1 MTTTEPTIVTIVQV
15 RRGSSRL
22 PDKVFR
28 PLAGK
33 SLFLRQVERI
43 RASRLCG
50 QVVVAT
56 TLDPADDLVAETC
69 RQEGL
74 ECFRGDGTDLLDR
87 HYQAALLYGADIVIK
102 IPGDCPLID
111 PVIIDRVIGFYLDNA
126 DRFDFVSNL
135 HPATYPD
142 GNDVEV
148 MSFSTLETAWKEAVR
163 PFEREHTTPY
173 IWERPEQFRIGNVTM
188 EGGVDYSMT
197 HRLTIDYEEDY
208 QFIAAVFE
216 ELYPY
221 NPFFPVGDILAL
233 LEKRPDIYALNRSLA
248 GVNWYRNH
256 LDELKTVASG
266 QTRFADGEEMTPS
279 VGSRVPLSSIALKVR
294 EHIIRMSAGGGC
306 FIGASLSCVE
316 LMVYLYA
323 DYLRLG
329 QPITAM
335 KSGHAGDPQRDF
347 LFLSKGHD
355 VPALYGTL
363 VEMGMMDADRLK
375 NHLSTSD
382 SIYWH
387 PNRAIPGVEFHSGS
401 LGHLPAVAAGVAM
414 DCKLRGSDNRVIVIT
429 GDGELNEGSVWETIL
444 VANAHQL
451 GNLTIVVD
459 RNQFQA
465 NIRTEDLIP
474 LEPLADKFRA
484 FGCRV
489 QRIDGHDFTQLQGA
503 FAKIPAGGSQVN
515 VIIADTVRGKGLPSI
530 EARADRWFCS
540 FTDKE
545 VSALLEELHGQ
556 VQASL
561 ESETLVVR

>member
-1 MTTTEPTIVTIVQV
+1 MNTTERKIVTVIQV

-33 SLFLRQVERI
+33 SLFVRQVERV

-56 TLDPADDLVAETC
+56 TLDPADDLVATACE
-69 RQEGL
+69 QEGW
-74 ECFRGDGTDLLDR
+74 ECFRGHGSDLLDR
-87 HYQAALLYGADIVIK
+87 HYQAALQYGADTVIK

-111 PVIIDRVIGFYLDNA
+111 PVVIDQVIGFYLAHPGQYDY
-126 DRFDFVSNL
+126 VSNL

-142 GNDVEV
+142 GNDVEI
-148 MSFSTLETAWKEAVR
+148 MPFSVLETAWKNATR
-163 PFEREHTTPY
+163 LFEREHTTPY
-173 IWERPEQFRIGNVTM
+173 IWERGEQFRIGNVAM
-188 EGGVDYSMT
+188 EGEVDYSMT

-208 QFIAAVFE
+208 LFIRAVFE
-216 ELYPY
+216 ALYPR
-221 NPFFPVGDILAL
+221 NPLFTVGDILNL
-233 LEKRPDIYALNRSLA
+233 LESRPDIYAINRSLA
-248 GVNWYRNH
+248 GVNWYRHH
-256 LDELKTVASG
+256 LDELTTVSSG
-266 QTRFADGEEMTPS
+266 QTKFAPPS
-279 VGSRVPLSSIALKVR
+279 LPAIALKVR

-323 DYLRLG
+323 KFLRRG
-329 QPITAM
+329 TGRREDGVEPDMATAWQPD
-335 KSGHAGDPQRDF
+335 DPQRDF

-355 VPALYGTL
+355 VPALYGTF
-363 VEMGMMDADRLK
+363 VEMGLLEATRLK
-375 NHLSTSD
+375 NHLTVTD
-382 SIYWH
+382 NIYWH

-401 LGHLPAVAAGVAM
+401 LGHLPSVAAGVAL
-414 DCKLRGSDNRVIVIT
+414 DCQLKGLDNRVVVIT

-444 VANAHQL
+444 VANAYKL

-465 NIRTEDLIP
+465 NIRTEDLVP

-489 QRIDGHDFTQLQGA
+489 QRIDGHDFLQLQEA
-503 FAKIPAGGSQVN
+503 FANTGADSGQVN

-540 FTDKE
+540 FSDKE
-545 VSALLEELHGQ
+545 VEELLEELHGSLT
-556 VQASL
+556 ASL